1 MQRPDQAAGIPA
13 SARATPSELAP
24 TLPIAPPAPPH
35 PAEVAA
41 RQRANLLRFVRII
54 FAVLVVTFTMLA
66 ILRAAGESKLTA
78 TTSLWWIPALAAVVM
93 VAVVSFVERLAAF
106 KRIAT
111 LSAVLFG
118 VLAGLL
124 VTIAA
129 GGLIDLL
136 MQSWVPQ
143 SEAYEWVRPIVDS
156 TKIVMGVC
164 LSYLG
169 VVTVLQTQDD
179 FRLVI
184 PYVEF
189 SKQLRGVRPVLVD
202 SSALIDGRV
211 VDVAAT
217 NFIQFPLVVPR
228 SVIQELQL
236 LADQTDAAKR
246 GKGRRGLDCIGKLQ
260 RLGTVDVSIDET
272 NVPGKGVDSALVE
285 LAKQLQAAIMTTD
298 SGLQRIASIN
308 GVPVLNVHELA
319 QSTKQALSP
328 GEETTLRITRAGE
341 QAGQGV
347 GYLADGTMVVV
358 DDAEACMGTLQQVV
372 ISGSLQT
379 SAGRLLFAKL
389 VQPLMRDVSGRDGPG
404 RDGPVRDGA
413 TREQQPGQQAQQGHR
428 PQQSQLP
435 QLPGESST
443 SNPSGEAGQA
453 GSQVGAPQST
463 AGNPAGN
470 PALDSDDEPR
480 DPQSEGSAG
489 PDARDP
495 RGPFPPRPPRSFRAA
510 SPRNPRR

>member
-1 MQRPDQAAGIPA
+1 MAGPLQTSSTSAVAAHEATGLGVVIA
-13 SARATPSELAP
+13 SA
-24 TLPIAPPAPPH
+24 APPH

-41 RQRANLLRFVRII
+41 RQRANLLRFVRIV

-124 VTIAA
+124 VTVAA

-156 TKIVMGVC
+156 TKIIMGVC

-298 SGLQRIASIN
+298 TALQRIASIN

-389 VQPLMRDVSGRDGPG
+389 VQPVM
-404 RDGPVRDGA
+404 RDGPVRDGP
-413 TREQQPGQQAQQGHR
+413 TREPQPGQPAQQGHR
-428 PQQSQLP
+428 AKQSQLP
-435 QLPGESST
+435 QLPGESSA
-443 SNPSGEAGQA
+443 SNAAGEAGQS
-453 GSQVGAPQST
+453 GSQAGAPQS
-463 AGNPAGN
+463 PAGN
-470 PALDSDDEPR
+470 PAPDSGDEPR
-480 DPQSEGSAG
+480 DPQGEGSAG

>member
-1 MQRPDQAAGIPA
+1 MGLTGSSPPNPA
-13 SARATPSELAP
+13 ELA
-24 TLPIAPPAPPH
+24 AK
-35 PAEVAA
+35 
-41 RQRANLLRFVRII
+41 QRAALLRFVRII

-78 TTSLWWIPALAAVVM
+78 TTSLWWIPAVAAVLL
-93 VAVVSFVERLAAF
+93 VATVSFIERLAAF

-124 VTIAA
+124 VTVAA

-189 SKQLRGVRPVLVD
+189 SKQLRGVRPVLID
-202 SSALIDGRV
+202 SSVLIDGRI
-211 VDVAAT
+211 VDIAGT
-217 NFIQFPLVVPR
+217 NFVQFPLVVPR

-236 LADQTDAAKR
+236 LADQQDGAKR
-246 GKGRRGLDCIGKLQ
+246 NKGRRGLDCIGKLQ

-272 NVPGKGVDSALVE
+272 SAPGKSVDSALVD
-285 LAKQLQAAIMTTD
+285 LAKQLRAAILTTD
-298 SGLQRIASIN
+298 SALQRIANIN

-319 QSTKQALSP
+319 SATRQALAP
-328 GEETTLRITRAGE
+328 GEETSLRITRTGE

-358 DDAEACMGTLQQVV
+358 DDAEGCIGSVQSVV

-389 VQPLMRDVSGRDGPG
+389 LVPAADGGSKLAALPTPEQA
-404 RDGPVRDGA
+404 RAENAREGA
-413 TREQQPGQQAQQGHR
+413 
-428 PQQSQLP
+428 L
-435 QLPGESST
+435 GEG
-443 SNPSGEAGQA
+443 PSGVGRAQEGTEREARPHDDVRSEENEG
-453 GSQVGAPQST
+453 GANQSGAENAPT
-463 AGNPAGN
+463 R
-470 PALDSDDEPR
+470 DD
-480 DPQSEGSAG
+480 
-489 PDARDP
+489 
-495 RGPFPPRPPRSFRAA
+495 RGPFPPRPPRSFRGA